1 MAEELERGKSVVARI
16 SMVGKVERWCMLR
29 RVRKLVDQ
37 RGGRWYGMVGESVA
51 RFVRLNLGVVDWE
64 GEGGVPAVVLAAAEA
79 GDGAVA
85 AGVASTE
92 NDTPV
97 ARPD

>member
-1 MAEELERGKSVVARI
+1 M
-16 SMVGKVERWCMLR
+16 
-29 RVRKLVDQ
+29 KLVDQ
-37 RGGRWYGMVGESVA
+37 RGERWYGMVGGNVA

-64 GEGGVPAVVLAAAEA
+64 GEGGVPAAALAAAEA

-92 NDTPV
+92 NGTPV
-97 ARPD
+97 ARLD